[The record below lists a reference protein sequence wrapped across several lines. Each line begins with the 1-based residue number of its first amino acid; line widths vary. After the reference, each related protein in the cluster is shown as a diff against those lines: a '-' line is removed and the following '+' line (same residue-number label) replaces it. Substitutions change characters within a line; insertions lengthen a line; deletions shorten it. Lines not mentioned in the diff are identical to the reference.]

1 MRYKA
6 LMAFWNPRD
15 LTPWGFEPQFTD
27 RKSVVLDQA
36 RRWGH
41 LQTNGE
47 GRWTRTID
55 TRLKRAVL
63 YQLSYTPCC
72 ILSIPTLRNKILSEQ
87 IPLTCNQRIFF

>member
-63 YQLSYTPCC
+63 YQLSYTPCY
-72 ILSIPTLRNKILSEQ
+72 ILSIPTL
-87 IPLTCNQRIFF
+87 T

>member
-6 LMAFWNPRD
+6 LMAFCNPRD

-63 YQLSYTPCC
+63 YQLSYRPAHAAFKETH
-72 ILSIPTLRNKILSEQ
+72 ISKETAVRQ
-87 IPLTCNQRIFF
+87 